1 MNCYMN
7 DFYEIISEIFLEKSR
22 PSLYDPRGY
31 LHGTPGI
38 TAVMGC
44 GDHIQPPI
52 PLLRKGVPCHH
63 FGHYYDVFH

>member
-1 MNCYMN
+1 MN

-22 PSLYDPRGY
+22 PSLYEPRCY

-44 GDHIQPPI
+44 GDHPNH
-52 PLLRKGVPCHH
+52 RY
-63 FGHYYDVFH
+63 HYLERVFPATTLDITMTYFTK